1 MYRIDYIGD
10 FKLQHKFERYRSRKK
25 EIVQVYW

>member
-10 FKLQHKFERYRSRKK
+10 FKLQHKFERYRSR
-25 EIVQVYW
+25 